1 MNPQLLRVTN
11 RIIERS
17 RETRS
22 AYLARIEQAKTST
35 VHRSQLACGNLAH
48 GFAACQPEDKASLK
62 SMLRNNIAIITSY
75 NDMLS
80 AHQPYEHYPEIIRKA
95 LHEANAVGQVAGG
108 VPAMCDGVT
117 QGQDGME
124 LSLLSREVIAM
135 SAAVG
140 LSHNMF
146 DGALFLGVCDK
157 IVPGLT
163 MAALSFGHLPAVF
176 VPSGPMASGLPN
188 KEKVRIRQLYAEGKV
203 DRMALLESEAASYHA
218 PGTCTFYGTANT
230 NQMVVEFMGMQLP
243 GSSFVHPDSPLR
255 DALTAAAARQVTR
268 MTGNGNEWMPI
279 GKMIDEKV
287 VVNGIVALLA
297 TGGSTNHTMHLVAMA
312 RAAGIQI
319 NWDDF
324 SDLSDVVPLMARLYP
339 NGPADINHF
348 QAAGGVPVLVRE
360 LLKAGLLHE
369 DVNTVAGF
377 GLSRYT
383 LEPWLNNGELDW
395 REGAEKSLDNN
406 VIASF
411 EQPFSHH
418 GGTKVLSGNLGRAV
432 MKTSAVPVENQ
443 VIEAPAVVFE
453 SQHDVMPAFEAGLL
467 DRDCVVVVRHQGP
480 KANGM
485 PELHKLM
492 PPLGVLLDRCFKIAL
507 VTDGRL
513 SGASGK
519 VPSAIHVTPE
529 AYDGGL
535 LAKVRDGDIIRVNG
549 QTGEL
554 TLLVD
559 EAELAAREPH
569 IPDLSASRVG
579 TGRELFSAL
588 REKTVRCRTGRNLY
602 HFLRRQICNQ
612 ARENSDEK
620 LENKCRINPDHRP
633 GCTGYR
639 GKKTGTRGADGKSV
653 GCWWGARSGSDSAY
667 RVRS

>member
-1 MNPQLLRVTN
+1 MSADK
-11 RIIERS
+11 RIEAITARIVERS
-17 RETRS
+17 KPHRQP
-22 AYLARIEQAKTST
+22 YLDRVRAAASKG
-35 VHRSQLACGNLAH
+35 VHRAVLSCGNLAH
-48 GFAACQPEDKASLK
+48 GFAVCSPAEKDALAGDRVPNLG
-62 SMLRNNIAIITSY
+62 IITSY

-395 REGAEKSLDNN
+395 REGAEKSLDSN

-588 REKTVRCRTGRNLY
+588 REKL
-602 HFLRRQICNQ
+602 
-612 ARENSDEK
+612 S
-620 LENKCRINPDHRP
+620 
-633 GCTGYR
+633 
-639 GKKTGTRGADGKSV
+639 GAEQ
-653 GCWWGARSGSDSAY
+653 GATCITF
-667 RVRS
+667 

>member
-1 MNPQLLRVTN
+1 MHPVMLRVTR
-11 RIIERS
+11 RIAERS
-17 RETRS
+17 RASRE
-22 AYLARIEQAKTST
+22 AYLARINDAASTT

-48 GFAACQPEDKASLK
+48 GFAACQPEDKAALK

-80 AHQPYEHYPEIIRKA
+80 AHQPYESYPAQIRKA
-95 LHEANAVGQVAGG
+95 LHAVGAVGQVAGG

-146 DGALFLGVCDK
+146 DGALYLGVCDK
-157 IVPGLT
+157 IVPGLV

-243 GSSFVHPDSPLR
+243 GSSFVHPDAPLR
-255 DALTAAAARQVTR
+255 EALTAAAARQVTR
-268 MTGNGNEWMPI
+268 LTTNGNEGLPL

-312 RAAGIQI
+312 RAAGIII

-324 SDLSDVVPLMARLYP
+324 SELSEVVPLLARLYP

-348 QAAGGVPVLVRE
+348 QAAGGVPVLMRE
-360 LLKAGLLHE
+360 LLKGGLLHE
-369 DVNTVAGF
+369 DVHTVAGF

-383 LEPWLNNGELDW
+383 REPWLNNGELDW
-395 REGAEKSLDNN
+395 RDGASASLDSDI
-406 VIASF
+406 IAPI
-411 EQPFSHH
+411 EKPFSHH

-432 MKTSAVPVENQ
+432 MKTSAVPQENQ
-443 VIEAPAVVFE
+443 IVEAPAVVFE
-453 SQHDVMPAFEAGLL
+453 SQHDVVPAFEAGLL

-492 PPLGVLLDRCFKIAL
+492 PPLGVLLDRRFKIAL

-529 AYDGGL
+529 AWDGGL
-535 LAKVRDGDIIRVNG
+535 LAKVRDGDLIRVNG

-554 TLLVD
+554 QLLVD
-559 EAELAAREPH
+559 DEELARREAYH
-569 IPDLSASRVG
+569 PDLSAQRVG
-579 TGRELFSAL
+579 TGRELFGAL
-588 REKTVRCRTGRNLY
+588 REKL
-602 HFLRRQICNQ
+602 
-612 ARENSDEK
+612 S
-620 LENKCRINPDHRP
+620 
-633 GCTGYR
+633 
-639 GKKTGTRGADGKSV
+639 GAEQ
-653 GCWWGARSGSDSAY
+653 GATCIAF
-667 RVRS
+667 